1 MRVTPL
7 TVVMLIVLSG
17 LIGPLTSLAD
27 MPAGA
32 LTDADW
38 WTSIGEQAVR
48 GLATGAVSAI
58 AVVAS
63 AYGIEVRAQRRAG
76 VSPPGE
82 PSSRGSV

>member
-1 MRVTPL
+1 MKVTPL
-7 TVVMLIVLSG
+7 TVVLLIVLSG

-63 AYGIEVRAQRRAG
+63 AYGIEIRNQRRQASQPNNET
-76 VSPPGE
+76 VK
-82 PSSRGSV
+82 